1 MKREDLVKNMQDMGK
16 YLIDNA
22 DKLVPDVDF
31 ITSVYVSAELVSNTE
46 SFNVDVNVSALP
58 ENYIRR
64 IQGEILE

>member
-1 MKREDLVKNMQDMGK
+1 MKREDIVKSMEDMGK

-31 ITSVYVSAELVSNTE
+31 ITSVYVSAELVNNNE
-46 SFNVDVNVSALP
+46 AFNVYVNVSAMP

-64 IQGEILE
+64 MSEEILE